1 MRDWRRLLLVSAS
14 FAAAIADHGAPIDAP
29 AAETHVNTAADGGH
43 VFQLGPGRPL
53 GAGPATENSGIVQ
66 SRQWPD
72 LYWMHNDSGDEPRI
86 YPVRRDG
93 SVYESSRYPD
103 TPGVLIGDA
112 INVDW
117 EDITVDASGHI
128 IVADSGNNGN
138 DRRDLV
144 LYYLAEPSP
153 DAGRTA
159 AMRRVFVRYPEQTE
173 FPAPA
178 DDFNYDAEAVFTIGN
193 AVFICTK
200 HRSDTLTRVYRL
212 DPQHDV
218 EVQTLTLV
226 DTFDVEGQATGA
238 DATAAGDKIV
248 ITAYESLWLFEN
260 VDAQR
265 PLSGSVRRLR
275 FSPSDGDI
283 EAVCFADD
291 ETLLL
296 AAEAAKR
303 FYEVTLESFRP
314 PATIPRDPAE
324 SDAL

>member
-1 MRDWRRLLLVSAS
+1 MNHWLRTLLGSAAVLLIVAVVAEHHAS
-14 FAAAIADHGAPIDAP
+14 GDAP
-29 AAETHVNTAADGGH
+29 AAEPNIAPAAKRGN
-43 VFQLGPGRPL
+43 VFQLGPGVPL
-53 GAGPATENSGIVQ
+53 GAGPATENSGVVK

-72 LYWMHNDSGDEPRI
+72 LFWMHNDSGDEPRI

-93 SVYESSRYPD
+93 RVYASSRYPD
-103 TPGVLIGDA
+103 APGVLIGDA

-117 EDITVDASGHI
+117 EDITADASGHI
-128 IVADSGNNGN
+128 IVADVGNNGN

-159 AMRRVFVRYPEQTE
+159 AMRRIFVRYPEQTA

-178 DDFNYDAEAVFTIGN
+178 DDFNYDAEAVFTLGDD
-193 AVFICTK
+193 VFICTK

-212 DPQHDV
+212 DFQPEA

-238 DATAAGDKIV
+238 DATPAGDKIV
-248 ITAYESLWLFEN
+248 ITTYDSLWLFEN

-265 PLSGSVRRLR
+265 PLSGPVRRLR
-275 FSPSDGDI
+275 FSPSDGDV

-296 AAEAAKR
+296 GAEAAQR
-303 FYEVTLESFRP
+303 IYEVKLESFRP
-314 PATIPRDPAE
+314 GAE
-324 SDAL
+324 DLR